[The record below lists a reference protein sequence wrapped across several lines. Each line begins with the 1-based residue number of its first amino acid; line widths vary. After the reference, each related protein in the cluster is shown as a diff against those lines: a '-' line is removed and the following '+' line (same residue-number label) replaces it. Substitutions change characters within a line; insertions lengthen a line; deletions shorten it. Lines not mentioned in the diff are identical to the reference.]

1 MKVIELF
8 AGSRSIGKA
17 AEQLG
22 LDVWSTDLHPFDGV
36 DLAEDILKLSAD
48 DIPHAGEDTILWA
61 SPPCTGFSVAS
72 IGRHWT
78 GGHRAYI
85 PNSDTARLGMELVQ
99 HTLKLIEDINPRYW
113 FIENPRG
120 VLRKLPIMEGLTRH
134 TVTYCQYGDE
144 RMKPT
149 DIWTNCEGWTPRP
162 ACKNG
167 MPCHVAAPRGSSTGT
182 QGRKGNYERSKVPHD
197 LCMEVLVCAM
207 LTSVGLHRSI

>member
-17 AEQLG
+17 AEALG

-149 DIWTNCEGWTPRP
+149 DIWTNCEGWIPRP

-167 MPCHVAAPRGSSTGT
+167 SPCHVAAPRGSSTGT
-182 QGRKGNYERSKVPHD
+182 QGRKGNYERSKIPHD
-197 LCMEVLVCAM
+197 LCMEVLTSAV
-207 LTSVGLHRSI
+207 LTSVGLHK

>member
-72 IGRHWT
+72 IGRHW
-78 GGHRAYI
+78 GGGFRAYE
-85 PNSDTARLGMELVQ
+85 PKTDTARLGMELVQ
-99 HTLKLIEDINPRYW
+99 HTLKLIEDISPRYW

-120 VLRKLPIMEGLTRH
+120 MLRKLPIMEGLTRH

-167 MPCHVAAPRGSSTGT
+167 MSCHVAAPRGSSTGT
-182 QGRKGNYERSKVPHD
+182 QGRKGNYERSKIPHD
-197 LCMEVLVCAM
+197 LCKEVLISAM
-207 LTSVGLHRSI
+207 LTSVGWHR

>member
-17 AEQLG
+17 AEELG
-22 LDVWSTDLHPFDGV
+22 LDVWSTDLHPFDGI

-72 IGRHWT
+72 IGRHWVEPGVPKT
-78 GGHRAYI
+78 
-85 PNSDTARLGMELVQ
+85 DTARLGMELVQ
-99 HTLKLIEDINPRYW
+99 HTLKLIEDISPKYW

-120 VLRKLPIMEGLTRH
+120 MLRKLPIMEGLPRN

-149 DIWTNCEGWTPRP
+149 DIWTNCEDWIPRP

-167 MPCHVAAPRGSSTGT
+167 MPCHVSAPRGSSTGT
-182 QGRKGNYERSKVPHD
+182 QGRKGNYERSKIPHE
-197 LCMEVLVCAM
+197 LCREVL
-207 LTSVGLHRSI
+207 LTSVGLRG

>member
-17 AEQLG
+17 AEALG
-22 LDVWSTDLHPFDGV
+22 LDVWSTDLHPFDGI

-72 IGRHWT
+72 IGRHWVEPGVPKT
-78 GGHRAYI
+78 
-85 PNSDTARLGMELVQ
+85 DTARLGMELVQ
-99 HTLKLIEDINPRYW
+99 HTLKLIEDIGPRYW

-120 VLRKLPIMEGLTRH
+120 MLRKLPIMEGLTRH

-149 DIWTNCEGWTPRP
+149 DIWTNCEGWIPRP

-167 MPCHVAAPRGSSTGT
+167 SPCHVAAPRGSSTGT
-182 QGRKGNYERSKVPHD
+182 QGRKGNYERSKIPHD
-197 LCMEVLVCAM
+197 LCMEVLVCAK
-207 LTSVGLHRSI
+207 LASVGLRRSI

>member
-1 MKVIELF
+1 MRVIELF

-17 AEQLG
+17 AEALG

-167 MPCHVAAPRGSSTGT
+167 SPCHVAAPRGSSTGT
-182 QGRKGNYERSKVPHD
+182 QGRKGNYERSKIPHD
-197 LCMEVLVCAM
+197 LCMEVLVSAV